1 MELIEVKNPESIRLN
16 KSVEYN
22 TFYYQGEI
30 YVKGEGFTPIIYV
43 SLNGNV
49 IMEFDLESDM
59 IPVKITGIHYY
70 R

>member
-30 YVKGEGFTPIIYV
+30 YVKG
-43 SLNGNV
+43 
-49 IMEFDLESDM
+49 
-59 IPVKITGIHYY
+59 
-70 R
+70 